1 MAAPLFTFLAAQSN
15 SQTSPALHLLS
26 ETSDGRCIDEICLCC
41 TAVRL
46 VFLSVVVVVHRFGQC
61 FGQMLCK
68 RIYGIKSVFT
78 DLPNSQHAWKAELKW
93 GVSTRRYVKQEY
105 TDSSIW
111 WYTPVTIYLKL
122 FEAADCSKF
131 HWFICST
138 ENRLKQMQ
146 RMHYKYNLVMC
157 VCHTDSLWYTLCCE
171 SKLCTEPSLL

>member
-1 MAAPLFTFLAAQSN
+1 MGWMLLGHHELTPWKPKCCHLLLTLSLCTKMSSGFFFCFCLSWHQVAAPLFTFLAAQSN

-93 GVSTRRYVKQEY
+93 GVSTHRYVK
-105 TDSSIW
+105 
-111 WYTPVTIYLKL
+111 
-122 FEAADCSKF
+122 
-131 HWFICST
+131 
-138 ENRLKQMQ
+138 
-146 RMHYKYNLVMC
+146 
-157 VCHTDSLWYTLCCE
+157 
-171 SKLCTEPSLL
+171 